1 MRNSQG
7 RNLDPPVIPDELM
20 ENILKELD
28 KLDAPFLKYL
38 DKELTLEWLPDD
50 ESRLG
55 VTRFEME
62 ANELYR
68 RRRLNA
74 PPGKITIGLNSILV
88 DDYKLLKHTLA
99 HEILHAVGLL
109 DHDGIH
115 SKIVNKVA
123 PPPKLKESIVLKK
136 IRQEVLAGLPERQ
149 WICGSCGFTWERKRV
164 TRPTRCPKCAKPFKA

>member
-1 MRNSQG
+1 MRKG
-7 RNLDPPVIPDELM
+7 EGGELDPPVIPDKLM
-20 ENILKELD
+20 ESIIVELE
-28 KLDAPFLKYL
+28 KMDAPFLKYL
-38 DKELTLEWLPDD
+38 EKELTLEWLPDD

-55 VTRFEME
+55 LTRFEMNT
-62 ANELYR
+62 NELYR

-74 PPGKITIGLNSILV
+74 PPGKITIGLNCILV
-88 DDYKLLKHTLA
+88 DDDKLLNHTLA
-99 HEILHAVGLL
+99 HELLHAAGLL

-115 SKIVNKVA
+115 SRIVKKVA

-164 TRPTRCPKCAKPFKA
+164 TRPTRCPKCAKPFKV

>member
-1 MRNSQG
+1 MGITDG
-7 RNLDPPVIPDELM
+7 RNLDPPVIPNELM
-20 ENILKELD
+20 ELIFSELE
-28 KLDAPFLKYL
+28 KSDAPFLKHL
-38 DKELTLEWLPDD
+38 ENELTLEWLPDN

-55 VTRFEME
+55 MTRFEMD

-74 PPGKITIGLNSILV
+74 PPGKITIGLNCILAE
-88 DDYKLLKHTLA
+88 DDKLFKHTLA
-99 HEILHAVGLL
+99 HELLHAAGLL

-115 SKIVNKVA
+115 NEIVKKVA

-136 IRQEVLAGLPERQ
+136 IRQEVLDGLPERQ

>member
-1 MRNSQG
+1 MRNSE
-7 RNLDPPVIPDELM
+7 RRDLEPPVIPNELM
-20 ENILKELD
+20 ESILEELE

-38 DKELTLEWLPDD
+38 KKELTVEWLPDD

-55 VTRFEME
+55 LTRFEMD

-74 PPGKITIGLNSILV
+74 PPGKITIGLNLILA
-88 DDYKLLKHTLA
+88 DDYKLFQHTLA
-99 HEILHAVGLL
+99 HEILHAAGLL
-109 DHDGIH
+109 DHDGLH
-115 SKIVNKVA
+115 GKIVKKVA

-164 TRPTRCPKCAKPFKA
+164 TRPTRCRKCAKPFKV